1 MRSIF
6 SLLFSIAIQLQGM
19 GTQMLNL
26 PSSADELSMGSHA
39 TLGGLFPINPA
50 LYIANEKHPYLSLN
64 RGNWIGD
71 VSLSQI
77 GYNKIGLD
85 KVFHIGIKYSGLTDL
100 EFRGNVPQD
109 DASSNFSAYGLVLD
123 AGVGFKR
130 LNHSY
135 GISISYV
142 QFGLYTEQ
150 SKGASIDLGY
160 SIKLKNGYSIG
171 LVAKNLG
178 GMTKLEN
185 NSPSLPKRFCS
196 GISKEFQF
204 KNFKNSIFGSI
215 EWNSLVSEAKDGQGR
230 SNSSLYKAWNSL
242 ASEAK
247 VHLGNR
253 FRWNRLNLLAG
264 YSTSNQVVESSIGI
278 GINFDRYQVIYGTRF
293 GSQDL
298 GFPKLLSIRVLMP

>member
-1 MRSIF
+1 MRLIF

-50 LYIANEKHPYLSLN
+50 LYLANEKHPYLSLN

-85 KVFHIGIKYSGLTDL
+85 KVFHVGLKYSGLTDL
-100 EFRGNVPQD
+100 EFRGDAPQD
-109 DASSNFSAYGLVLD
+109 EAPSNFSAYGLVLD
-123 AGVGFKR
+123 AGIGFKR
-130 LNHSY
+130 LNQNY

-150 SKGASIDLGY
+150 SKGVSIDLGY

-178 GMTKLEN
+178 SMTKLEN

-204 KNFKNSIFGSI
+204 KNFKNSIFGSV
-215 EWNSLVSEAKDGQGR
+215 EWNSLVSGGKI
-230 SNSSLYKAWNSL
+230 
-242 ASEAK
+242 
-247 VHLGNR
+247 HLGNR

-264 YSTSNQVVESSIGI
+264 YSASNQVVESSIGI

>member
-1 MRSIF
+1 MRLIF

-85 KVFHIGIKYSGLTDL
+85 KVFHVGIKYSGLTDL

-109 DASSNFSAYGLVLD
+109 NASSNFSAYGLVLD

-150 SKGASIDLGY
+150 SKGVSIDLGY

-171 LVAKNLG
+171 LVAKNFG

-215 EWNSLVSEAKDGQGR
+215 EWNSLVSEAK
-230 SNSSLYKAWNSL
+230 
-242 ASEAK
+242 

-264 YSTSNQVVESSIGI
+264 YSTSNQIVESSIGI

>member
-1 MRSIF
+1 MRLIF
-6 SLLFSIAIQLQGM
+6 SLSFSIAIQLQGM

-85 KVFHIGIKYSGLTDL
+85 KVFHIGLKYSGLTDL

-109 DASSNFSAYGLVLD
+109 DASSNFSAYGLILD

-130 LNHSY
+130 LNQSY

-150 SKGASIDLGY
+150 SKGVSIDLGY
-160 SIKLKNGYSIG
+160 SIKLKNSYSIG

-185 NSPSLPKRFCS
+185 DSPSLPKRFCS

-215 EWNSLVSEAKDGQGR
+215 EWNSLV
-230 SNSSLYKAWNSL
+230 
-242 ASEAK
+242 SEAK

>member
-1 MRSIF
+1 MRLIF

-77 GYNKIGLD
+77 GYNKVGLD
-85 KVFHIGIKYSGLTDL
+85 KVFHVGIKYSGLTNL

-150 SKGASIDLGY
+150 SKGVGIDLGY

-171 LVAKNLG
+171 LVAKNFG

-215 EWNSLVSEAKDGQGR
+215 EWNSLVSEAK
-230 SNSSLYKAWNSL
+230 
-242 ASEAK
+242 

-264 YSTSNQVVESSIGI
+264 YSTSNQIVESSIGI

>member
-1 MRSIF
+1 MRLIF
-6 SLLFSIAIQLQGM
+6 SLLFSIVIQLQGM

-150 SKGASIDLGY
+150 SKGVGIDLGY

-171 LVAKNLG
+171 LVAKNFG

-215 EWNSLVSEAKDGQGR
+215 EWNSLVSEAK
-230 SNSSLYKAWNSL
+230 
-242 ASEAK
+242 

-264 YSTSNQVVESSIGI
+264 YSTSNQIVESSIGI

>member
-1 MRSIF
+1 MRLIF

-100 EFRGNVPQD
+100 EFRDNVPQD

-150 SKGASIDLGY
+150 SKGVSIDLGY

-185 NSPSLPKRFCS
+185 SSPSLPKRFCS

-215 EWNSLVSEAKDGQGR
+215 EWNSLVSEAK
-230 SNSSLYKAWNSL
+230 
-242 ASEAK
+242 

-264 YSTSNQVVESSIGI
+264 YSTSNQVVESSVGI

>member
-1 MRSIF
+1 MRLIF

-150 SKGASIDLGY
+150 SKGVSIDLGY

-171 LVAKNLG
+171 LVAKNFG

-215 EWNSLVSEAKDGQGR
+215 EWNSLVSEAK
-230 SNSSLYKAWNSL
+230 
-242 ASEAK
+242 

-264 YSTSNQVVESSIGI
+264 YSTSNQIVESSIGI

>member
-1 MRSIF
+1 MRLIF
-6 SLLFSIAIQLQGM
+6 SLLFSIVIQLQGM

-150 SKGASIDLGY
+150 SKGVSIDLGY

-171 LVAKNLG
+171 LVAKNFG

-215 EWNSLVSEAKDGQGR
+215 EWNSLVSEAK
-230 SNSSLYKAWNSL
+230 
-242 ASEAK
+242 

-264 YSTSNQVVESSIGI
+264 YSTSNQIVESSIGI

>member
-1 MRSIF
+1 
-6 SLLFSIAIQLQGM
+6 M

-150 SKGASIDLGY
+150 SKGVSIDLGY

-171 LVAKNLG
+171 LVAKNFG

-215 EWNSLVSEAKDGQGR
+215 EWNSLV
-230 SNSSLYKAWNSL
+230 
-242 ASEAK
+242 SEAK

>member
-1 MRSIF
+1 
-6 SLLFSIAIQLQGM
+6 
-19 GTQMLNL
+19 
-26 PSSADELSMGSHA
+26 
-39 TLGGLFPINPA
+39 
-50 LYIANEKHPYLSLN
+50 
-64 RGNWIGD
+64 
-71 VSLSQI
+71 
-77 GYNKIGLD
+77 LD
-85 KVFHIGIKYSGLTDL
+85 KVFHVGIKYSGLTDL

-150 SKGASIDLGY
+150 SKGVSIDLGY

-196 GISKEFQF
+196 GLSKEFQF

-215 EWNSLVSEAKDGQGR
+215 EWNSLV
-230 SNSSLYKAWNSL
+230 
-242 ASEAK
+242 SEAK

>member
-77 GYNKIGLD
+77 GYNKVGLD
-85 KVFHIGIKYSGLTDL
+85 KVFHIGIKYSGLTNL

-150 SKGASIDLGY
+150 SKGVSIDLGY
-160 SIKLKNGYSIG
+160 SIKLKNGHSIG

-215 EWNSLVSEAKDGQGR
+215 EWNSLVSEAK
-230 SNSSLYKAWNSL
+230 
-242 ASEAK
+242 

-264 YSTSNQVVESSIGI
+264 YSTSSQVVESSIGI

>member
-1 MRSIF
+1 MRLIF

-130 LNHSY
+130 FNHSY

-150 SKGASIDLGY
+150 SKGVGIDLGY

-185 NSPSLPKRFCS
+185 DSPSLPKRFCS

-215 EWNSLVSEAKDGQGR
+215 EWNSLV
-230 SNSSLYKAWNSL
+230 
-242 ASEAK
+242 SEAK

>member
-1 MRSIF
+1 MRLIF

-77 GYNKIGLD
+77 GYNKVGLD
-85 KVFHIGIKYSGLTDL
+85 KVFHIGIKYSGLTNL

-150 SKGASIDLGY
+150 SKGVSIDLGY

-171 LVAKNLG
+171 LVAKNFG

-215 EWNSLVSEAKDGQGR
+215 EWNSLV
-230 SNSSLYKAWNSL
+230 
-242 ASEAK
+242 SEAK

>member
-1 MRSIF
+1 MRLIF
-6 SLLFSIAIQLQGM
+6 SFLFSIAIQLQGM

-150 SKGASIDLGY
+150 SKGVSIDLGY

-171 LVAKNLG
+171 LVAKNFG

-215 EWNSLVSEAKDGQGR
+215 EWNSLV
-230 SNSSLYKAWNSL
+230 
-242 ASEAK
+242 SEAK

>member
-1 MRSIF
+1 MRLIF
-6 SLLFSIAIQLQGM
+6 SLLFSIVIQLQGM

-77 GYNKIGLD
+77 GYKKIVLD

-150 SKGASIDLGY
+150 SKGVSIDLGY

-171 LVAKNLG
+171 LVAKNFG

-215 EWNSLVSEAKDGQGR
+215 EWNSLVSEAK
-230 SNSSLYKAWNSL
+230 
-242 ASEAK
+242 

-264 YSTSNQVVESSIGI
+264 YSTSNQIVESSIGI

>member
-1 MRSIF
+1 MRLIF

-77 GYNKIGLD
+77 GYNKVGLD
-85 KVFHIGIKYSGLTDL
+85 KVFHVGIKYSGLTNL

-150 SKGASIDLGY
+150 SKGVSIDLGY
-160 SIKLKNGYSIG
+160 SIKLKNGHSIG

-215 EWNSLVSEAKDGQGR
+215 EWNSLVSEAK
-230 SNSSLYKAWNSL
+230 
-242 ASEAK
+242 

-264 YSTSNQVVESSIGI
+264 YSTSSQVVESSIGI

>member
-1 MRSIF
+1 MRLIF

-109 DASSNFSAYGLVLD
+109 DAASNFSAYGLILD
-123 AGVGFKR
+123 AGVRFKR
-130 LNHSY
+130 LNQSY

-150 SKGASIDLGY
+150 SKGVGIDLGY

-171 LVAKNLG
+171 LVAKNFG

-185 NSPSLPKRFCS
+185 NSPSLPKRFFS

-215 EWNSLVSEAKDGQGR
+215 EWNSLVSEAK
-230 SNSSLYKAWNSL
+230 
-242 ASEAK
+242 

-264 YSTSNQVVESSIGI
+264 YSASNQVVESSIGI

>member
-1 MRSIF
+1 MRLIF
-6 SLLFSIAIQLQGM
+6 SLLFSIVIQLQGM

-150 SKGASIDLGY
+150 SKGVSIDLGY

-215 EWNSLVSEAKDGQGR
+215 EWNSLVSEAK
-230 SNSSLYKAWNSL
+230 
-242 ASEAK
+242 

>member
-1 MRSIF
+1 MRLIF
-6 SLLFSIAIQLQGM
+6 SLLFSIVIQLQGM

-85 KVFHIGIKYSGLTDL
+85 KVFHVGIKYSGLTDL

-150 SKGASIDLGY
+150 SKGVSIDLGY

-215 EWNSLVSEAKDGQGR
+215 EWNSLVSEAK
-230 SNSSLYKAWNSL
+230 
-242 ASEAK
+242 

>member
-1 MRSIF
+1 MRLIF
-6 SLLFSIAIQLQGM
+6 SLFFLIIIQIQGM
-19 GTQMLNL
+19 GTQILSL

-39 TLGGLFPINPA
+39 TLDGLFPVNPA
-50 LYIANEKHPYLSLN
+50 LYRANEKHPYLSLN

-85 KVFHIGIKYSGLTDL
+85 KIFHVGLKYSGLTDL
-100 EFRGNVPQD
+100 EFRSDVPQD
-109 DASSNFSAYGLVLD
+109 DASANFSAYGLVLD
-123 AGVGFKR
+123 VGIAFQ
-130 LNHSY
+130 HHSQSY

-142 QFGLYTEQ
+142 QFGLFTEE
-150 SKGASIDLGY
+150 SRGVSIDLGY
-160 SIKLKNGYSIG
+160 SFKIKNGYSIG
-171 LVAKNLG
+171 LVAKNFG

-185 NSPSLPKRFCS
+185 NSPSMPKRFCS
-196 GISKEFQF
+196 GLSKDFQF
-204 KNFKNSIFGSI
+204 KNFKNSVYGSV
-215 EWNSLVSEAKDGQGR
+215 EWNSLV
-230 SNSSLYKAWNSL
+230 
-242 ASEAK
+242 SEAK

-264 YSTSNQVVESSIGI
+264 YSSSKQVVESSFGI
-278 GINFDRYQVIYGTRF
+278 GINFNRYQVVYGTRF

>member
-1 MRSIF
+1 MRLIF

-77 GYNKIGLD
+77 GYNKVGLD
-85 KVFHIGIKYSGLTDL
+85 KVFHVGIKYSGLTNL

-150 SKGASIDLGY
+150 SKGVSIDLGY

-215 EWNSLVSEAKDGQGR
+215 EWNSLVSEAK
-230 SNSSLYKAWNSL
+230 
-242 ASEAK
+242 

>member
-1 MRSIF
+1 MRLIF

-77 GYNKIGLD
+77 GYNKVGLD
-85 KVFHIGIKYSGLTDL
+85 KVFHIGIKYSGLTNL

-150 SKGASIDLGY
+150 SKGVSIDLGY
-160 SIKLKNGYSIG
+160 SIKLKNGHSIG

-215 EWNSLVSEAKDGQGR
+215 EWNSLVSEAK
-230 SNSSLYKAWNSL
+230 
-242 ASEAK
+242 

-264 YSTSNQVVESSIGI
+264 YSTSSQVVESSIGI

>member
-1 MRSIF
+1 MRLIF
-6 SLLFSIAIQLQGM
+6 SLSFSIVIQLQGM

-85 KVFHIGIKYSGLTDL
+85 KVFHIGLKYSGLTDF

-109 DASSNFSAYGLVLD
+109 DASSNFSAYGLILD

-130 LNHSY
+130 LNQSY

-150 SKGASIDLGY
+150 SKGVSIDLGY
-160 SIKLKNGYSIG
+160 SIKLKNSYSIG

-185 NSPSLPKRFCS
+185 DSPSLPKRFCS

-215 EWNSLVSEAKDGQGR
+215 EWNSLV
-230 SNSSLYKAWNSL
+230 
-242 ASEAK
+242 SEAK

>member
-1 MRSIF
+1 MRLIF
-6 SLLFSIAIQLQGM
+6 SLLFSIVIQLQGM

-100 EFRGNVPQD
+100 EFRGDIPQD
-109 DASSNFSAYGLVLD
+109 DAVSNFSAYGLILD

-130 LNHSY
+130 LNQSY

-150 SKGASIDLGY
+150 SKGVGIDLGY

-185 NSPSLPKRFCS
+185 DSPSLPKRFCS

-215 EWNSLVSEAKDGQGR
+215 EWNSLVSEAK
-230 SNSSLYKAWNSL
+230 
-242 ASEAK
+242 

-264 YSTSNQVVESSIGI
+264 YSTSNQVVESSVGI

>member
-1 MRSIF
+1 MRLIF

-77 GYNKIGLD
+77 GYNKVGLD

-150 SKGASIDLGY
+150 SKGVSIDLGY

-215 EWNSLVSEAKDGQGR
+215 EWNSLVSEAK
-230 SNSSLYKAWNSL
+230 
-242 ASEAK
+242 

>member
-1 MRSIF
+1 MRLIF
-6 SLLFSIAIQLQGM
+6 SLLFSIVIQLQGM

-150 SKGASIDLGY
+150 SKGVSIDLGY

-171 LVAKNLG
+171 LVAKNFG

-215 EWNSLVSEAKDGQGR
+215 EWNSLV
-230 SNSSLYKAWNSL
+230 
-242 ASEAK
+242 SEAK

>member
-1 MRSIF
+1 MRLIF
-6 SLLFSIAIQLQGM
+6 SLLFSIVIQLQGM

-150 SKGASIDLGY
+150 SKGVGIDLGY

-215 EWNSLVSEAKDGQGR
+215 EWNSLVSEAK
-230 SNSSLYKAWNSL
+230 
-242 ASEAK
+242 

>member
-1 MRSIF
+1 MRLIF
-6 SLLFSIAIQLQGM
+6 SFLFSIAIQLQGM

-77 GYNKIGLD
+77 GYNKVGLD
-85 KVFHIGIKYSGLTDL
+85 KVFHVGIKYSGLTDL

-109 DASSNFSAYGLVLD
+109 YASSNFSAYGLVLD

-130 LNHSY
+130 LNQSY

-150 SKGASIDLGY
+150 SKGVSIDLGY

-185 NSPSLPKRFCS
+185 DSPSLPKRFCS

-204 KNFKNSIFGSI
+204 KNFKNSIFSSI
-215 EWNSLVSEAKDGQGR
+215 EWNSLV
-230 SNSSLYKAWNSL
+230 
-242 ASEAK
+242 SEAK

>member
-1 MRSIF
+1 MRLIF

-77 GYNKIGLD
+77 GYNKVGLD
-85 KVFHIGIKYSGLTDL
+85 KVFHIGIKYSGLTNL

-150 SKGASIDLGY
+150 SKGVSIDLGY
-160 SIKLKNGYSIG
+160 SIKLKNGHSIG

-215 EWNSLVSEAKDGQGR
+215 EWNSLV
-230 SNSSLYKAWNSL
+230 
-242 ASEAK
+242 SEAK

>member
-1 MRSIF
+1 MRLIF

-50 LYIANEKHPYLSLN
+50 LYLANEKHPYLSLN

-85 KVFHIGIKYSGLTDL
+85 KVFHVGLKYSGLTDL
-100 EFRGNVPQD
+100 EFRGDAPQD
-109 DASSNFSAYGLVLD
+109 EAPSNFSAYGLVLD
-123 AGVGFKR
+123 AGIGFKR
-130 LNHSY
+130 LNQNY

-150 SKGASIDLGY
+150 SKGVSIDLGY

-178 GMTKLEN
+178 SMTKLEN

-215 EWNSLVSEAKDGQGR
+215 EWNSLVSEAK
-230 SNSSLYKAWNSL
+230 
-242 ASEAK
+242 

-264 YSTSNQVVESSIGI
+264 YSTSNQVVESSVGI

>member
-1 MRSIF
+1 MRLIF

-150 SKGASIDLGY
+150 SKGVSIDLGY
-160 SIKLKNGYSIG
+160 SIKLKNGHSIG

-215 EWNSLVSEAKDGQGR
+215 EWNSLV
-230 SNSSLYKAWNSL
+230 
-242 ASEAK
+242 SEAK

>member
-1 MRSIF
+1 MRLIF
-6 SLLFSIAIQLQGM
+6 SFLFSIVIQLQGM

-77 GYNKIGLD
+77 GYNKVGLD
-85 KVFHIGIKYSGLTDL
+85 KVFHIGIKYSGLTNL

-109 DASSNFSAYGLVLD
+109 DASSNFSVYGLVLD

-150 SKGASIDLGY
+150 SKGVSIDLGY
-160 SIKLKNGYSIG
+160 SIKLKNGHSIG

-215 EWNSLVSEAKDGQGR
+215 EWNSLVSEAK
-230 SNSSLYKAWNSL
+230 
-242 ASEAK
+242 

-264 YSTSNQVVESSIGI
+264 YSTSNQVVESSVGI